1 MDVDRGPA
9 KHIAPPQFGRRARPR
24 NPQARDVSGVPAGQ
38 GRPTRPQIR
47 RRASRARAGA
57 PTSASRCSGSGS
69 RCAGVRVR
77 CAGPGSGVRGRG
89 RVLGVRRPVCG
100 ARVRCAGPASG
111 VRGRGPAPRE
121 QLVARGVRTGRL
133 RRPPRTPS
141 TLSSAARRWHRVVR
155 MRWQAGSLRAEPRRH
170 RDRPAG
176 DHCSGWRKPHLIGSD
191 RQQVGRDR
199 QQKRRSRQPHNR
211 GRRAKGR
218 GRGEKESGKGGDGGG
233 SGRGREG
240 MAPRTSARTPLR

>member
-47 RRASRARAGA
+47 RRTSRARAGA
-57 PTSASRCSGSGS
+57 PSSASRCSGSGS

-77 CAGPGSGVRGRG
+77 CAGPGSGVRGR
-89 RVLGVRRPVCG
+89 R
-100 ARVRCAGPASG
+100 
-111 VRGRGPAPRE
+111 PAPRE

>member
-57 PTSASRCSGSGS
+57 PSSASRCSGSGS

-77 CAGPGSGVRGRG
+77 CAGPG
-89 RVLGVRRPVCG
+89 
-100 ARVRCAGPASG
+100 SG